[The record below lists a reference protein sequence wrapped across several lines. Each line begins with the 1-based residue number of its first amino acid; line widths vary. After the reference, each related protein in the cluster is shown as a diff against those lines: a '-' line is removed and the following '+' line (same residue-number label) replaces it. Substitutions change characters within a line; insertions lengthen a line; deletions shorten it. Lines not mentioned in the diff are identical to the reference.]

1 MRAVEQSDS
10 ALLENWVTRR
20 DAEAITAIVARHSRM
35 VFATCRRILG
45 NPSDAEDVAQERRL
59 RSRLVQLLSGHGVP
73 RGTLSARERTCGK
86 SGCRCA
92 RGEKHG
98 GLYLVFSEEGRLRQ
112 VFVSRTQERRVRLWV
127 AQYREI
133 RELLETLARLHLER
147 LRKEDPS
154 GDA

>member
-1 MRAVEQSDS
+1 MPRGAM
-10 ALLENWVTRR
+10 A
-20 DAEAITAIVARHSRM
+20 
-35 VFATCRRILG
+35 
-45 NPSDAEDVAQERRL
+45 AQERRL
-59 RSRLVQLLSGHGVP
+59 RSRLVQLLSGQGVL

-112 VFVSRTQERRVRLWV
+112 VFVSRTQKRRVRLGV

-133 RELLETLARLHLER
+133 RQLLEALGASSFGAVAQGGPVRRCLAGFYDTRTGR
-147 LRKEDPS
+147 MT
-154 GDA
+154 